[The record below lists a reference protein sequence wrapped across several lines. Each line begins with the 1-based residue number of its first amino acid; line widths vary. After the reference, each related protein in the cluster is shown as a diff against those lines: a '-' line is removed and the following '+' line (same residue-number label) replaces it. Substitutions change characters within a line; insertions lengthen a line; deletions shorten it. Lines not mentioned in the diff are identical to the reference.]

1 MNNCN
6 NDRQKDFDDF
16 LNDPNNHF
24 MAMIRSFIGSDP
36 IDQACQITYQL
47 FKGLIDAGF
56 ERHEA
61 LYLVGE
67 IIKKG
72 ISK

>member
-1 MNNCN
+1 MSNCN
-6 NDRQKDFDDF
+6 NDRQKDFNDF
-16 LNDPNNHF
+16 LDDPNNHF
-24 MAMIRSFIGSDP
+24 MTMIRNFMGPDP
-36 IDQACQITYQL
+36 IDQACQIVHQL

-67 IIKKG
+67 IIKKS